1 MVITFGSGPNK
12 RPHVEEEV
20 SSRPGMSQ
28 GSSQPTFQASHPTQT
43 QQQPGMDQG
52 SFIQQ
57 PFQFQAMEQ
66 NRIKRKGQRKAGKKI
81 EAQPL
86 IRMFNERIGSY
97 DQPVSIRSILQ
108 DIKFDISLMDFVA

>member
-12 RPHVEEEV
+12 RPHVEEEA

-28 GSSQPTFQASHPTQT
+28 GSSQPTLQASHPTQT
-43 QQQPGMDQG
+43 QQQPGMYQG
-52 SFIQQ
+52 SFIEE

-66 NRIKRKGQRKAGKKI
+66 IRAKRKDPRKAGKKI

-86 IRMFNERIGSY
+86 IGMFNERIGSY
-97 DQPVSIRSILQ
+97 DQPVSIGSIL
-108 DIKFDISLMDFVA
+108 